1 MEANMEDLCDPVCV
15 SLTHKE
21 LLLWVPSVLASL
33 SHATQRV
40 VIHTRAYICLYE
52 DLKATG

>member
-1 MEANMEDLCDPVCV
+1 MQANMEDLCDPVCV
-15 SLTHKE
+15 SLKHKE